1 MVGDIRTG
9 RQKLE
14 TGVKTDTRYV
24 GLSELGPCLVN

>member
-1 MVGDIRTG
+1 MVGDICTG

-14 TGVKTDTRYV
+14 AGVKTDIRHV